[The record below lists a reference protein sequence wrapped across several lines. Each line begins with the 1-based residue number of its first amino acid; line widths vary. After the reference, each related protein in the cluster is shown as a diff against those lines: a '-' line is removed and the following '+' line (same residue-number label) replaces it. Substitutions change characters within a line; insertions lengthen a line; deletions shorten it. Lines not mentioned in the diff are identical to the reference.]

1 MDNVLMEDY
10 GALEEKMAQD
20 DELLNRCVGC
30 HLQHE
35 QEVEYLEQKN
45 RKLRKKIRNL
55 KKARKRKKGNSEEQI
70 ARILRKLKEQKKK
83 TKEMRRDV
91 KKYRLAIRFLAYN
104 FGENPFLDVKDLLRE
119 SKRRC
124 RERHKKIYR
133 DKAIGDLYGKD
144 LQIYVDGEYR
154 EVE

>member
-70 ARILRKLKEQKKK
+70 AQILRKLKEQKKK
-83 TKEMRRDV
+83 TKEEIVLIPLRMPLYYIIQNYQKMILNV
-91 KKYRLAIRFLAYN
+91 IKNILKKFCKCLMIN
-104 FGENPFLDVKDLLRE
+104 T
-119 SKRRC
+119 
-124 RERHKKIYR
+124 
-133 DKAIGDLYGKD
+133 
-144 LQIYVDGEYR
+144 
-154 EVE
+154 

>member
-1 MDNVLMEDY
+1 MNNMLREDY
-10 GALEEKMAQD
+10 GALEEKKAQD
-20 DELLNRCVGC
+20 DELLNSCVGC

-35 QEVEYLEQKN
+35 QEVEHLEQKN

-70 ARILRKLKEQKKK
+70 AQIRRKLKEQKKK
-83 TKEMRRDV
+83 TKEMHRDV
-91 KKYRLAIRFLAYN
+91 ERYRSAIQFLAYN
-104 FGENPFLDVKDLLRE
+104 FGENPFLDVEDLLRE

-133 DKAIGDLYGKD
+133 NKEIGDLYGKD